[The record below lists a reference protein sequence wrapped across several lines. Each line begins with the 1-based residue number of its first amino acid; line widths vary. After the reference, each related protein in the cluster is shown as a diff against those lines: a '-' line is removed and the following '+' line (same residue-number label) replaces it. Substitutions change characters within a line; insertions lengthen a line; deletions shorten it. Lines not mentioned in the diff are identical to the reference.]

1 MFARM
6 RWPLLGLFVIWLGAC
21 ELLADGGGP
30 PVQPTAAPTKPAIAA
45 PPKPAGAP
53 ATTATPAQAAVK
65 PTVVPLNQAQPQA
78 QPQPGGGADSLVAA
92 IRRVADARKPSVV
105 LIASLAGEIG
115 AGTQPGGDGQGVG
128 SGAIIDPA
136 GFIVTNNHVV
146 EGAQA
151 LRVVLP
157 DNRTFEGRL
166 VGRDPQTDLA
176 VVKIDGENLPVAP
189 LAPSLNVAVGDWVV
203 AIGNALGLPGG
214 PTVTA
219 GVVGAL
225 GRTITEPNGVALEDM
240 IQTDAA
246 INPGN
251 SGGPL
256 LNLNGEIVG
265 VNTAGIQ
272 GAAGLGFAVSIDTV
286 REVVPQLIQNG
297 RVIRPFIGISTV
309 EITPGVAARNN
320 LPRQDGLGI
329 VRVGDGTPAQ
339 RAGLR
344 EGDIIIAADGQP
356 VKTQR
361 DLRGVLSNHKPGDTL
376 ILTVQRGNSQG
387 EARVTLAEAPRPS

>member
-1 MFARM
+1 VS
-6 RWPLLGLFVIWLGAC
+6 LFVICLAAC
-21 ELLADGGGP
+21 EVAGDDGGRA
-30 PVQPTAAPTKPAIAA
+30 VQPTPTAAEAATKPTAPAPTVAPTAAPTATAQ
-45 PPKPAGAP
+45 AP
-53 ATTATPAQAAVK
+53 AKQSA
-65 PTVVPLNQAQPQA
+65 VPLNQAP
-78 QPQPGGGADSLVAA
+78 PQPGGGADSLVAA
-92 IRRVADARKPSVV
+92 IRRVADSRKQSVV
-105 LIASLAGEIG
+105 LIASLAGQGG
-115 AGTQPGGDGQGVG
+115 AGTQPGGEGQGVG
-128 SGAIIDPA
+128 SGAIIDA
-136 GFIVTNNHVV
+136 QGHIVTNNHVV
-146 EGAQA
+146 EGARA

-157 DNRTFEGRL
+157 DNRTFAGQL

-176 VVKIDGENLPVAP
+176 VVKIASDNLPVAP

-225 GRTITEPNGVALEDM
+225 GRTLTEPNGVALEDL

-265 VNTAGIQ
+265 INTAGIQ
-272 GAAGLGFAVSIDTV
+272 GAAGLGFAVSVDTV

-309 EITPGVAARNN
+309 EVTPGVAARND
-320 LPRQDGLGI
+320 LPRQDGLAI
-329 VRVGDGTPAQ
+329 VRVGAGTPAE

-344 EGDIIIAADGQP
+344 EGDIVVAAGGRP

-361 DLRGVLSNHKPGDTL
+361 DLRAVLGAHKPGDAL
-376 ILTVQRGNSQG
+376 VLTVQRGASQA
-387 EARVTLAEAPRPS
+387 EARVTLGEAPRPA